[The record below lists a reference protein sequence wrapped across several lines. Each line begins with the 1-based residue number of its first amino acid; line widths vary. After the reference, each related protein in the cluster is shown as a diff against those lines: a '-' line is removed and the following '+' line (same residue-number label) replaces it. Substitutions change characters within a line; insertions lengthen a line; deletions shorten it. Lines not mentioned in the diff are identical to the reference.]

1 MIEEQSDLLLL
12 TFDLRY
18 GSAPSDNKSFTQFKR
33 LLAVAT
39 ISGEIPS

>member
-1 MIEEQSDLLLL
+1 MIEEQSDLLL

-33 LLAVAT
+33 LFAVAT